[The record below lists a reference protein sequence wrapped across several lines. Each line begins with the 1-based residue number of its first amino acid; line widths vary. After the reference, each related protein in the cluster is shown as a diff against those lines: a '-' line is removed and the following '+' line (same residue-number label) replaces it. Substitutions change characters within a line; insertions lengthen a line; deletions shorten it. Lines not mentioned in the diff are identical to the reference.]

1 MMPPGAVEIRV
12 ILSEE
17 LPATQ
22 SITRLTK
29 SSQSGAAGNWV
40 QKVGS
45 RNEYLPLGNLVILGK
60 LPSHSAP
67 RPPHLSQAD
76 DSSPCRNL
84 DTASMRG
91 CVEHF

>member
-1 MMPPGAVEIRV
+1 MNANELLNVAPTQAWRRPSAVETGV

-22 SITRLTK
+22 STTRLTK

-45 RNEYLPLGNLVILGK
+45 RNEYLPLGNLVTLG
-60 LPSHSAP
+60 
-67 RPPHLSQAD
+67 
-76 DSSPCRNL
+76 
-84 DTASMRG
+84 
-91 CVEHF
+91 